1 MIPPDPVPRDAIVN
15 RLPLLAVLLL
25 LTACRSTTESLR
37 IMYGNSV
44 RDRTGE
50 GNFSRLDV
58 SYLEQQERRHEIV
71 RGYIKD
77 AKLVS
82 AEDYLYA
89 GVILSTSG
97 ADDDLVAAGAC
108 GLKAAELG
116 EERGFRVAAEA
127 VDRRLMLMGRSQRY
141 GTQYYYLEVIQKWRL
156 YPVDPK
162 TTDAERL
169 AMGVETLAELRA
181 REDELNAELR

>member
-1 MIPPDPVPRDAIVN
+1 VN
-15 RLPLLAVLLL
+15 RLLPTALLALALLGG
-25 LTACRSTTESLR
+25 CRSTSESLR

-50 GNFSRLDV
+50 GNFSRLDE
-58 SYLEQQERRHEIV
+58 SYLEQQENRYEIV

-77 AKLVS
+77 EKLQS

-97 ADDDLVAAGAC
+97 FEDDLVAAGAC

-116 EERGFRVAAEA
+116 EDRGFRVAAEA
-127 VDRRLMLMGRSQRY
+127 VDRRLMLAGRPQRY
-141 GTQYYYLEVIQKWRL
+141 GTQYYYVEVIQKWRL

-162 TTDAERL
+162 TTDLERQ
-169 AMGVETLAELRA
+169 AMGVGTFEQLRA
-181 REDELNAELR
+181 REAELNEELR

>member
-1 MIPPDPVPRDAIVN
+1 MTRL
-15 RLPLLAVLLL
+15 LPLALVSLALLGG
-25 LTACRSTTESLR
+25 CRSTSESLR

-50 GNFSRLDV
+50 GNFSRLDER
-58 SYLEQQERRHEIV
+58 YLEQQENRYELI
-71 RGYIKD
+71 RGYIKEE
-77 AKLVS
+77 KLTT

-89 GVILSTSG
+89 GAILSSSRFE
-97 ADDDLVAAGAC
+97 DDLVAAGAC

-127 VDRRLMLMGRSQRY
+127 VDRRLMLAGRPQRY
-141 GTQYYYLEVIQKWRL
+141 GTQYYYVEVIEKWRL

-162 TTDAERL
+162 TSDLERE
-169 AMGVETLAELRA
+169 AMGVEPMRALLARA
-181 REDELNAELR
+181 DELNETLR